1 VIPPVVV
8 GSAARD
14 LTPEDPRGW
23 RLGGAVTY
31 AGLTLA
37 RLGLRPRILLG
48 VDEAGSAASELDLLR
63 AAGADLR
70 LVPLPASPVFENREG
85 PSGRIQVCAEPGVRI
100 PPAVP
105 PDWAAAE
112 AWFLGPVAD
121 ELGPEWASVPRPG
134 ALVAV
139 GWQGLLRELP
149 RGGLVT
155 RRRPSATPLIE
166 RATIVGLSHHDVD
179 QDLTADELTRLLTPP
194 ATLVLTRGEAGG
206 LVVELLAGGRRRSR
220 VYPAIPADA
229 VIDPTGAG
237 DTFLAALM
245 AARLGHPLA
254 GSGRR
259 GADLRLAAATA
270 SLVVE
275 APGLLGVPTLAAVAE
290 RMRLTLRRPGSS
302 AEAGDPDI
310 AQSAEA
316 DEAG

>member
-1 VIPPVVV
+1 VTPPVVV

-14 LTPEDPRGW
+14 LTSEDPRGW
-23 RLGGAVTY
+23 RLGGAATY

-48 VDEAGSAASELDLLR
+48 VDDAGAAAPELDLLR

-70 LVPLPASPVFENREG
+70 LVRLAASPVFENREG
-85 PSGRIQVCAEPGVRI
+85 PTGRIQVCAEPGVPI

-105 PDWAAAE
+105 ADWSDAD

-121 ELGPEWASVPRPG
+121 ELGPAWASVPRG
-134 ALVAV
+134 DALVAV

-155 RRRPSATPLIE
+155 RRRPSATPLIA

-179 QDLTADELTRLLTPP
+179 PDLTAAELARLLTPP
-194 ATLVLTRGEAGG
+194 ATLLLTRGEAGG
-206 LVVELLAGGRRRSR
+206 LVLELLAAGGRRSR
-220 VYPAIPADA
+220 VYPAIPAAA

-237 DTFLAALM
+237 DTFLAALV

-275 APGLLGVPTLAAVAE
+275 APGLLGVPTLAAVAG
-290 RMRLTLRRPGSS
+290 RMRSSLGRPGPSGGSS
-302 AEAGDPDI
+302 DPGATDATATDAAG
-310 AQSAEA
+310 
-316 DEAG
+316 